1 MTEGTKNQVNGPF
14 DEVFRARA
22 GQVGTSVS
30 HLVSNV
36 VANALSLVGEVVAD
50 SVKVAESA
58 MGELEGGDAGE
69 AQSAGG
75 DTAQGADID
84 HDDEV

>member
-1 MTEGTKNQVNGPF
+1 MKEGAENQVNGPL
-14 DEVFRARA
+14 DEVFKARA

-36 VANALSLVGEVVAD
+36 VMNALNLVGEVVSD

-58 MGELEGGDAGE
+58 LGDVREEGP
-69 AQSAGG
+69 SGG
-75 DTAQGADID
+75 APGGSAQGSDID
-84 HDDEV
+84 HEGEV